1 MTLSMT
7 TKAPN
12 AGVARVR
19 GSRVCGIA
27 AALTVVGAVC
37 LLLFVLDPARC
48 VFYPRCAF
56 HVLTGLYCPGCG
68 SLRALHQLLHGHVLA
83 ALGLNPLMVLSL
95 PLVAYALAGHALRWM
110 GWSVLRPLP
119 VRPWMGWAAVAA
131 VVLFSVLRNLPAWP
145 FCLLAP

>member
-1 MTLSMT
+1 M
-7 TKAPN
+7 
-12 AGVARVR
+12 RVR
-19 GSRVCGIA
+19 LA
-27 AALTVVGAVC
+27 AAQAFGGPRLFRALALVAAGALAAATAAV
-37 LLLFVLDPARC
+37 LFLWDPAGRA
-48 VFYPRCAF
+48 YPFCLF
-56 HVLTGLYCPGCG
+56 HALTRLYCPGCG
-68 SLRALHQLLHGHVLA
+68 SLRALHQLLHGHVLT

-131 VVLFSVLRNLPAWP
+131 VVLFGVLRNLPAWP